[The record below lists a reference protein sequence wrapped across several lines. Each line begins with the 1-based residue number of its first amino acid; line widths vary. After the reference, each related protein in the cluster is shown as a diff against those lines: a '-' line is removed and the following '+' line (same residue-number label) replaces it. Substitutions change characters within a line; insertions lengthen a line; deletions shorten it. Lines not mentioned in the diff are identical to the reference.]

1 MNRLVPPGP
10 FRLLLTGIGL
20 VVLLLLGWQL
30 ADDLLLLFAAALF
43 AAAASRGAEALAG
56 ATPLSRGWAL
66 VLVLLGAVVL
76 VAAFLWFAGLRFT
89 SQLEVLTERIPAGL
103 DRVRDS
109 LTANPVLQP
118 LTAEIESLIAQFR
131 EGEGAAGS
139 SLLTAFRVTTGT
151 LFALVAW
158 AVLVVFLAADLHRY
172 SGAIVRL
179 VPPRGREAT
188 QDLFE
193 HLGGAL
199 TWWLLGRLVSMTL
212 VGILTM
218 VGLFLLGIPLA
229 FALGLIAG
237 LFSFVPF
244 LGPLAATA
252 PAVLVALG
260 QGPTTALQVLGLYA
274 LVQFLESYLITPQV
288 QKRMVSV
295 PPVVLIAAQIG
306 MGTLLGIGGVMFAT
320 PLALTVVV
328 GIQVLYLKRTLGE
341 PVHVW
346 GER

>member
-1 MNRLVPPGP
+1 MRRLVPPGP

-139 SLLTAFRVTTGT
+139 SLLTAFRVTTGSCNARSRSRSR
-151 LFALVAW
+151 LPMW
-158 AVLVVFLAADLHRY
+158 SE
-172 SGAIVRL
+172 SGAC
-179 VPPRGREAT
+179 T
-188 QDLFE
+188 
-193 HLGGAL
+193 HL
-199 TWWLLGRLVSMTL
+199 
-212 VGILTM
+212 
-218 VGLFLLGIPLA
+218 
-229 FALGLIAG
+229 
-237 LFSFVPF
+237 
-244 LGPLAATA
+244 
-252 PAVLVALG
+252 
-260 QGPTTALQVLGLYA
+260 
-274 LVQFLESYLITPQV
+274 
-288 QKRMVSV
+288 
-295 PPVVLIAAQIG
+295 
-306 MGTLLGIGGVMFAT
+306 
-320 PLALTVVV
+320 
-328 GIQVLYLKRTLGE
+328 
-341 PVHVW
+341 
-346 GER
+346 